1 MNNTIF
7 DDVFRTMIEKMPYLA
22 VPLINE
28 VFHTS
33 YPEDVKIT
41 QLRNEHQQEDVKIT
55 QLRNEHQQEDGE
67 IITDSCLLIGKKMYH
82 IECQS
87 TDDTTMVIRMIEYD
101 FAIGIEHA
109 EKQGRRYRIEFP
121 KSCVLFLRS
130 SGNTS
135 DYLEADV
142 VFPDGNTY
150 LYSIPTIKMA
160 DYTKDSIF
168 EKNLLMLLPFYIMR
182 YEKKGHDFNNNP
194 ELFQVLLNE
203 YEEIRISLEKELT
216 ETGRSELYTDLTKL
230 IVKIADYIFQK
241 EEDVRKGIGEIMG
254 GKVLELESER
264 LKAEGKAIG
273 QAQGENRLGS
283 LITRLI
289 QDQRT
294 EEIPIVSVDSKR
306 REQLYKEYNL

>member
-41 QLRNEHQQEDVKIT
+41 QLRNEHQQE
-55 QLRNEHQQEDGE
+55 NGE
-67 IITDSCLLIGKKMYH
+67 VITDSCLLIGKKMYH

-87 TDDTTMVIRMIEYD
+87 TDDTTMAILRMIEYD
-101 FAIGIEHA
+101 FAISIEHA

-130 SGNTS
+130 SENTP
-135 DYLEADV
+135 DYLEAEV
-142 VFPDGNTY
+142 VFPDGKVH

-160 DYTKDSIF
+160 DYTKTSIF

-182 YEKKGHDFNNNP
+182 YEKKGHDFNENP
-194 ELFQVLLNE
+194 ELFQILLNE
-203 YEEIRISLEKELT
+203 YEEIRVNLEKELS
-216 ETGRSELYTDLTKL
+216 ETGKSELYTDLTKL
-230 IVKIADYIFQK
+230 IVKISDYIFR
-241 EEDVRKGIGEIMG
+241 EEEEIRKGLGDVMG

-264 LKAEGKAIG
+264 LKAEGQAIGRAEGRAEGQVIG
-273 QAQGENRLGS
+273 QAQGEARLGS
-283 LITRLI
+283 LINRLI
-289 QDQRT
+289 QEQRID
-294 EEIPIVSVDSKR
+294 EIQIVSTDSER

>member
-41 QLRNEHQQEDVKIT
+41 QLRNEHQQK
-55 QLRNEHQQEDGE
+55 DGE

-87 TDDTTMVIRMIEYD
+87 TDDTTMAIRMIEYD
-101 FAIGIEHA
+101 FAIAVENA

-121 KSCVLFLRS
+121 RSCVLFLRN
-130 SGNTS
+130 SGNTP

-142 VFPDGNTY
+142 IFPDGKTHV
-150 LYSIPTIKMA
+150 YSIPAIKMA
-160 DYTKDSIF
+160 DYTKDHIF

-182 YEKKGHDFNNNP
+182 YEKKKYDMRKNP
-194 ELFQVLLNE
+194 ELLQVLLNE
-203 YEEIRISLEKELT
+203 YDEIRMNLEKELT
-216 ETGRSELYTDLTKL
+216 ETGKAELYTNLTKL
-230 IVKIADYIFQK
+230 IVKIADHIFEK
-241 EEDVRKGIGEIMG
+241 EENIRKGIGDVMG

-264 LKAEGKAIG
+264 LKAEGEA
-273 QAQGENRLGS
+273 RLGD
-283 LITRLI
+283 LINRLI
-289 QDQRT
+289 QDQRM
-294 EEIPIVSVDSKR
+294 EEIQIASTDPEK
-306 REQLYKEYNL
+306 REQLYKEYGI

>member
-1 MNNTIF
+1 MF
-7 DDVFRTMIEKMPYLA
+7 DDVFRKLLEKCTKLI
-22 VPLINE
+22 VLVINE
-28 VFHTS
+28 VFGTDYAMEEKVELLS
-33 YPEDVKIT
+33 
-41 QLRNEHQQEDVKIT
+41 NEHFYLE
-55 QLRNEHQQEDGE
+55 GE
-67 IITDSCLLIGKKMYH
+67 KQVDRRITDSCIRIRNNMYH

-87 TDDTTMVIRMIEYD
+87 TDDVTMAIRMIEYD

-109 EKQGRRYRIEFP
+109 EKQGRGYRIEFP

-130 SGNTS
+130 SGNTP

-150 LYSIPTIKMA
+150 LYSIPTIKMT

-182 YEKKGHDFNNNP
+182 YEKKGHDFNSNP
-194 ELFQVLLNE
+194 ELFQVFLNE
-203 YEEIRISLEKELT
+203 YEEIRVNLEEELT
-216 ETGRSELYTDLTKL
+216 ETGKSELYTDLTKL
-230 IVKIADYIFQK
+230 IIKIADYIFR
-241 EEDVRKGIGEIMG
+241 EEDNVRKGIGDIMG
-254 GKVLELESER
+254 GKVMELESER

-273 QAQGENRLGS
+273 RAEGEAIGQIQGEARLGS

-294 EEIPIVSVDSKR
+294 EEIPIVSTDSKR
-306 REQLYKEYNL
+306 REQLYKEYGL

>member
-33 YPEDVKIT
+33 YSEDVKIT
-41 QLRNEHQQEDVKIT
+41 QLRNEHQQK
-55 QLRNEHQQEDGE
+55 DGE

-87 TDDTTMVIRMIEYD
+87 TDDTTMAIRMIEYD
-101 FAIGIEHA
+101 FAIAVENA

-121 KSCVLFLRS
+121 RSCVLFLRS
-130 SGNTS
+130 SGNTP

-142 VFPDGNTY
+142 IFPDGKTHV
-150 LYSIPTIKMA
+150 YSIPTIKMA
-160 DYTKDSIF
+160 DYTKDHIF

-182 YEKKGHDFNNNP
+182 YEKKKYDMRKNP
-194 ELFQVLLNE
+194 ELLQVLLNE
-203 YEEIRISLEKELT
+203 YDEIRINLEKELT
-216 ETGRSELYTDLTKL
+216 ETGKAELYTNLTKL
-230 IVKIADYIFQK
+230 IVKIADHIFEK
-241 EEDVRKGIGEIMG
+241 EEDIRKGIGDVMG

-264 LKAEGKAIG
+264 LKAEGEA
-273 QAQGENRLGS
+273 RLGT
-283 LITRLI
+283 LINRLI

-294 EEIPIVSVDSKR
+294 EEIQIVSTDPEK
-306 REQLYKEYNL
+306 REQLYKEYGI

>member
-1 MNNTIF
+1 
-7 DDVFRTMIEKMPYLA
+7 MIEKMPYLA

-41 QLRNEHQQEDVKIT
+41 QLRNEHQQED
-55 QLRNEHQQEDGE
+55 GE
-67 IITDSCLLIGKKMYH
+67 IITDSCLLIGRKMYH

-87 TDDTTMVIRMIEYD
+87 TDDMTMVIRMIEYD

-130 SGNTS
+130 SENTP

-142 VFPDGNTY
+142 IFPDGKTHV
-150 LYSIPTIKMA
+150 YSIPAIKMA
-160 DYTKDSIF
+160 DYTKDHIF

-182 YEKKGHDFNNNP
+182 YEKKKHDMRKNL
-194 ELFQVLLNE
+194 ELLQILLDE
-203 YEEIRISLEKELT
+203 YDEIRINLEKELT
-216 ETGRSELYTDLTKL
+216 ETGKAELYTNLTKL
-230 IVKIADYIFQK
+230 IVKIADHIFEK
-241 EEDVRKGIGEIMG
+241 EEDIRKGIGDVMG

-264 LKAEGKAIG
+264 LKAEGEA
-273 QAQGENRLGS
+273 RLGD
-283 LITRLI
+283 LINRLI
-289 QDQRT
+289 QDQRM
-294 EEIPIVSVDSKR
+294 EEIQMASTDPEK
-306 REQLYKEYNL
+306 REQLYKEYGI